1 MAEKS
6 YWSTLTHRRFN
17 RRRGLAIAGLGGAA
31 ALIAACGGADSSPE
45 SGKQKPQASSLVEE
59 VADTSKQAKTG
70 GVLKISRTGDTL
82 TWDPYVTSSQWNG
95 TISQIY
101 GRLMIIKPGVLK
113 DSDGEVEGNIAE
125 SWEFSAD
132 RLTLTVKLRPNV
144 TWHRIAP
151 VNGRNVDVDDV
162 LFSAKRLFAQ
172 GTQRAVFS
180 NAVNPGAPITSVT
193 SPDARTVVFKL
204 SFPMVSLP
212 ALLAHE
218 FGGYFHILPK
228 EADGGFDV
236 RYQAIGSGPWQVGDV
251 QPSVRLSV
259 KKHAGYFETG
269 RPYVDTVEQ
278 AVIPEYAAGLA
289 QFKAGALY
297 SYPVRPD
304 DVLPMK
310 RDVPEL
316 SMYQSPVASNLNAVY
331 FGWRPT
337 AKNPFR
343 DVRVRQALSMT
354 LDRDLF
360 IDVNYNVSKLQKEG
374 IPVEKHWNSAVP
386 CNYFLGWWLDP
397 QSKEFGP
404 NAQYYQHDV
413 AEAKKLLAAAGL
425 ANGVEVVATSAPD
438 NYGAQYAKDI
448 EVIHG
453 MASEAG
459 FKFQANVI
467 GYNTGYQ
474 PQYRDSRGD
483 FEGTTYRNII
493 GGDTDA
499 IEALVAIYSP
509 SAGATFVGLDAEG
522 KGTYAGDPYVDAQL
536 LKGRS
541 EVDINKRREI
551 VKDLQRHLAKQQYV
565 VRYPGGA
572 SGVSLAWPAVRN
584 FLAYRGPLASFRGAD
599 YYQWLDD
606 SKPPFKK
613 A

>member
-1 MAEKS
+1 MQ
-6 YWSTLTHRRFN
+6 RRIS
-17 RRRGLAIAGLGGAA
+17 RRRVLALAGAGSAT
-31 ALIAACGGADSSPE
+31 ALLVACGGGGSSSTAAD
-45 SGKQKPQASSLVEE
+45 KKPASSLVEE
-59 VADTSKQAKTG
+59 VADTSKQAKPG
-70 GVLKISRTGDTL
+70 GVLRSSRTGDAL
-82 TWDPYVTSSQWNG
+82 TWDPHVTSSQWNG
-95 TISQIY
+95 TIAAIY
-101 GRLMIIKPGVLK
+101 SRLMIIKPGNLK
-113 DSDGEVEGNIAE
+113 DSDGEVEGNVAE

-151 VNGRNVDVDDV
+151 VNGRNVDVEDV

-180 NAVNPGAPITSVT
+180 NAVNPGAPITSVS
-193 SPDARTVVFKL
+193 SPDSRTVVFKL

-218 FGGYFHILPK
+218 FGGYFQILPK
-228 EADGGFDV
+228 EADGGFDP
-236 RYQAIGSGPWQVGDV
+236 RYQAIGSGPWQVSEV
-251 QPSVRLSV
+251 QPSVHLSV
-259 KKHAGYFETG
+259 KKHPGYFETG
-269 RPYVDTVEQ
+269 RPYVDAVDQ

-289 QFKAGALY
+289 QFKAGALH
-297 SYPVRPD
+297 SYAVRPD

-316 SMYQSPVASNLNAVY
+316 AMYQSPVASNLNAVY
-331 FGWRPT
+331 FGWRPS

-360 IDVNYNVSKLQKEG
+360 IDVNYNVSKLEKGG
-374 IPVEKHWNSAVP
+374 IPVERHWNSALP

-397 QSKEFGP
+397 QSRDFGP
-404 NAQYYQHDV
+404 NAQYYQHNV

-425 ANGVEVVATSAPD
+425 PSGVEVVATSAPD

-453 MASEAG
+453 MAGDAG

-499 IEALVAIYSP
+499 VEALVAIYSP
-509 SAGATFVGLDAEG
+509 SAGATFVGLDADG
-522 KGTYAGDPYVDAQL
+522 KGTYSGDAYVDAQL

-541 EVDINKRREI
+541 EVDINKRRDI

-584 FLAYRGPLASFRGAD
+584 FLAYLGPIASFRGAD

-606 SKPPFKK
+606 TKPPARK